1 MMIVLRKESF
11 AVTVTAFLKPSKMKN
26 LMVTTDPFISKK
38 SSG

>member
-26 LMVTTDPFISKK
+26 LMVTMEPFVSNKF
-38 SSG
+38 SG